1 MNNIIKGDDPR
12 ITIRSLSAAL
22 GKIGITLPENVT
34 TTPQHVTVPDPDT
47 AEIVDAIKAAPGDPS
62 ADKTVQR
69 LVTARAI
76 ARGGYLD
83 LLEHAARKDQW
94 QALTDALD
102 TINDQI
108 HDVFA
113 TAAREL
119 EAVAPALKG
128 YTDLDAL
135 ILASLPARD
144 ADPARRAVDAQ
155 HTLRA
160 ALDAWRKLWRSV
172 GGQRDGRPEEGILAV
187 CDPSPAEWL
196 EHASRRP
203 QSLPAPGDV
212 WTMARYGWTLTLA
225 RDIRDAKARA
235 EHIRTTIDRD
245 RDKRQLEQGRLS
257 GWGIRR

>member
-1 MNNIIKGDDPR
+1 MSIITGTDPR
-12 ITIRSLSAAL
+12 ITIRGMTAVLAP
-22 GKIGITLPENVT
+22 IGITLPAAVT
-34 TTPQHVTVPDPDT
+34 DAPQTVTVPDPDS
-47 AEIVDAIKAAPGDPS
+47 AEIAAAIKAAKGDPS

-69 LVTARAI
+69 LITARAI
-76 ARGGYLD
+76 ARGGYTD
-83 LLEHAARKDQW
+83 LLARTAREEQW

-108 HDVFA
+108 HAVFA

-128 YTDLDAL
+128 YTDLDA
-135 ILASLPARD
+135 IVLASLPARD
-144 ADPARRAVDAQ
+144 ADPARRAINAQ

-160 ALDAWRKLWRSV
+160 AHTAWLRLWRSV
-172 GGQRDGRPEEGILAV
+172 GGQQTGRPEEGILAV
-187 CDPSPAEWL
+187 CNPTPAEWL

-225 RDIRDAKARA
+225 HDLRAAKARA
-235 EHIRTTIDRD
+235 DHIRHTIDRD
-245 RDKRQLEQGRLS
+245 RDKRQAEQGRLS

>member
-1 MNNIIKGDDPR
+1 MTNIIKGDDPR
-12 ITIRSLSAAL
+12 ITISGLADVLA
-22 GKIGITLPENVT
+22 KIGLTLPETVT
-34 TTPQHVTVPDPDT
+34 TTPEHVTVPDPDT
-47 AEIVDAIKAAPGDPS
+47 AEIVDAIQAADGDPA
-62 ADKTVQR
+62 ADATVQR
-69 LVTARAI
+69 LITARAI

-83 LLEHAARKDQW
+83 LLEQAARKDQW
-94 QALTDALD
+94 KALKDALD

-108 HDVFA
+108 HDVFDG
-113 TAAREL
+113 AAREL
-119 EAVAPALKG
+119 EAVAPELKA
-128 YTDLDAL
+128 YPDLDSL
-135 ILASLPARD
+135 ILASLPARV

-245 RDKRQLEQGRLS
+245 RDKRQLEKGRATS
-257 GWGIRR
+257 WGLYR

>member
-1 MNNIIKGDDPR
+1 MTTIIKGDDPR
-12 ITIRSLSAAL
+12 ITIRGLANAL
-22 GKIGITLPENVT
+22 APVGLTLPENVT
-34 TTPQHVTVPDPDT
+34 TTPQTVTVPDPDT

-94 QALTDALD
+94 QALTDALG

-108 HDVFA
+108 HEVFDG
-113 TAAREL
+113 AAREI
-119 EAVAPALKG
+119 EAVVPELKA
-128 YTDLDAL
+128 YPDLDSL
-135 ILASLPARD
+135 VLASLPARV
-144 ADPARRAVDAQ
+144 ADPARRAVNAQ

-160 ALDAWRKLWRSV
+160 ARDAWLRLWRSV

-187 CDPSPAEWL
+187 CNPTPAEWL

-245 RDKRQLEQGRLS
+245 RDKRQLEKGRATS
-257 GWGIRR
+257 WGLYR

>member
-1 MNNIIKGDDPR
+1 MTIINGTDPR
-12 ITIRSLSAAL
+12 ITIRGMTDAL
-22 GKIGITLPENVT
+22 GKIGLTLPETVT
-34 TTPQHVTVPDPDT
+34 ATAQPVTVPDPDS
-47 AEIVDAIKAAPGDPS
+47 AEIAAAIKAAKGDPA

-76 ARGGYLD
+76 ARGGYTD
-83 LLEHAARKDQW
+83 LLARTAREEQW

-108 HDVFA
+108 HAAFD
-113 TAAREL
+113 TAAREI
-119 EAVAPALKG
+119 EAVAPELKG
-128 YTDLDAL
+128 YTDLDSL
-135 ILASLPARD
+135 VLASLPARV
-144 ADPARRAVDAQ
+144 ADPARRAINAQ

-160 ALDAWRKLWRSV
+160 ARDAWLRLWRSV
-172 GGQRDGRPEEGILAV
+172 GGQQTGRPEADILTV

-212 WTMARYGWTLTLA
+212 WTMARHGWRLSLA
-225 RDIRDAKARA
+225 HDLRAAKERA

-245 RDKRQLEQGRLS
+245 REKRRLEKGRATS
-257 GWGIRR
+257 WGLYR

>member
-1 MNNIIKGDDPR
+1 MSTVIKGDDPR
-12 ITIRSLSAAL
+12 ITIRGLTNALAKVGLS
-22 GKIGITLPENVT
+22 LPENVT
-34 TTPQHVTVPDPDT
+34 TTPQHVTVPDPDS
-47 AEIVDAIKAAPGDPS
+47 AEIAAAIQAAKGDPAS
-62 ADKTVQR
+62 DKTVQR

-76 ARGGYLD
+76 ARGGYTD
-83 LLEHAARKDQW
+83 LLARTAREEQW

-108 HDVFA
+108 HAVFA

-128 YTDLDAL
+128 YTDLDA
-135 ILASLPARD
+135 IVLAALPARD
-144 ADPARRAVDAQ
+144 ADPARRAVNAQ

-160 ALDAWRKLWRSV
+160 AHTAWLKLWRSV
-172 GGQRDGRPEEGILAV
+172 GGQRDGRPEEDILAI
-187 CDPSPAEWL
+187 CNPTPDEWL

-212 WTMARYGWTLTLA
+212 WTMARYGWRLTLA
-225 RDIRDAKARA
+225 HDIRDAKARA

-245 RDKRQLEQGRLS
+245 REKRRLEKGRATS
-257 GWGIRR
+257 WGLYR

>member
-1 MNNIIKGDDPR
+1 MTTIIKGDDPR
-12 ITIRSLSAAL
+12 ITIRSLTAAL
-22 GKIGITLPENVT
+22 AKIGLTLPENVT
-34 TTPQHVTVPDPDT
+34 DAPAPVTVPDPDS
-47 AEIVDAIKAAPGDPS
+47 AEIAAAIKDAPGDPAS
-62 ADKTVQR
+62 DKTVQR
-69 LVTARAI
+69 LITARAI

-94 QALTDALD
+94 SALTAALD

-108 HDVFA
+108 HDVFDG
-113 TAAREL
+113 AAREL
-119 EAVAPALKG
+119 EAVAPELKA
-128 YTDLDAL
+128 YPDLDSL
-135 ILASLPARD
+135 ILASLPARV

-172 GGQRDGRPEEGILAV
+172 GGQQDGRPEEGILAV

-245 RDKRQLEQGRLS
+245 RDKRQAEQGRLS
-257 GWGIRR
+257 GWGLRR